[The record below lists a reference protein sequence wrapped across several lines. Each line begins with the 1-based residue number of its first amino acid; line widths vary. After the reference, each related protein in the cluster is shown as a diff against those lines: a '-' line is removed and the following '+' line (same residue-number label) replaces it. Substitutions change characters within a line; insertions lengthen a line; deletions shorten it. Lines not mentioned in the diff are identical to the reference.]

1 MIRRLVFAAG
11 AFAVALGASGL
22 SRAEEQPAAPRS
34 ATIPAPETGVVNS
47 ASESQTPPLAANTAT
62 PVSATP
68 EAATAKP
75 ANEPQPPS
83 AGALAPVTAMPA
95 AAAAKPASEPQP
107 QSATPPAPEAVA
119 ANPASEPKQPGANA
133 IAQAPATPEAEAV
146 RKALSALAAGKT
158 DEERNERAALLAFYE
173 GRAYAPLWLDPQGV
187 PAPRASAVFAEI
199 GRAGEW
205 GLDARDFPLHSMDA
219 IPAPPELVAT
229 ADIEISQA
237 VLKYGRYARGGR
249 IMNPSEQLS
258 SYLDRRPQ
266 LLKPETILA
275 GISTADDAAAYLRG
289 LNPAHPQFEKLRQKY
304 LTLLA
309 RNKKN
314 SAEAKRLLANM
325 EEWRWMPA
333 DLNSV
338 YIWNNLPD
346 FTQRVVK
353 DGKLVREVRIVA
365 GETGKQTPI
374 FTRNLKK
381 ITFRPTWIVPDSIK
395 VRELWPSLL
404 RGGGLMYQWQL
415 ELRSKDGKFVDWH
428 RINWAKTNILIYDV
442 IQPNGPKTV
451 LGKVKFSFPSQ
462 HTVFMHDTRAEDK
475 WMFNVAR
482 RTYSHGCM
490 RVADPV
496 GLARIALKEDKGW
509 TAAQTDN
516 ALYNG
521 PLNNEIAIEHKIP
534 VHMTYFTALVGEDGE
549 LRTFPDVYG
558 HERRITL
565 ALEGKWDRI
574 VKGRDHLA
582 PVELDLSAAGRRH
595 YAEDEASEPRHPRRY
610 PGHTGGGF
618 SDYWFGE

>member
-1 MIRRLVFAAG
+1 M
-11 AFAVALGASGL
+11 
-22 SRAEEQPAAPRS
+22 
-34 ATIPAPETGVVNS
+34 
-47 ASESQTPPLAANTAT
+47 
-62 PVSATP
+62 
-68 EAATAKP
+68 
-75 ANEPQPPS
+75 
-83 AGALAPVTAMPA
+83 
-95 AAAAKPASEPQP
+95 
-107 QSATPPAPEAVA
+107 
-119 ANPASEPKQPGANA
+119 
-133 IAQAPATPEAEAV
+133 
-146 RKALSALAAGKT
+146 RKALSALAAGQT

-173 GRAYAPLWLDPQGV
+173 ARGYAPLWLDPQGA
-187 PAPRASAVFAEI
+187 PAARASAVFDEI

-205 GLDARDFPLHSMDA
+205 GLDARDFPLPSVDA
-219 IPAPPELVAT
+219 IPAPPELAAT
-229 ADIEISQA
+229 HEIEISQA

-304 LTLLA
+304 LALLA

-353 DGKLVREVRIVA
+353 DGKVVREVRIVA

-415 ELRSKDGKFVDWH
+415 EVRTKDGKFVDWH
-428 RINWAKTNILIYDV
+428 RIDWARTNILDYDV

-462 HTVFMHDTRAEDK
+462 HTVFMHDTRAGDK

-509 TAAQTDN
+509 TAAQTDD

-558 HERRITL
+558 HERRIAL

-582 PVELDLSAAGRRH
+582 PVELDLSAASHRQ
-595 YAEDEASEPRHPRRY
+595 YAEDEASEPRHTRRY

-618 SDYWFGE
+618 ADYWFGE

>member
-22 SRAEEQPAAPRS
+22 SRAEEQPAAQQS
-34 ATIPAPETGVVNS
+34 ATIPAPETG
-47 ASESQTPPLAANTAT
+47 AATPAGEPQTPPLAANAAA

-75 ANEPQPPS
+75 ASEPQPPAVS
-83 AGALAPVTAMPA
+83 APAPVTALPETA
-95 AAAAKPASEPQP
+95 TAKTASEPQT

-119 ANPASEPKQPGANA
+119 AKPASEPQQPGANA
-133 IAQAPATPEAEAV
+133 IAQAPATPGAEALH
-146 RKALSALAAGKT
+146 KALSALAAGKT

-173 GRAYAPLWLDPQGV
+173 ARGYAPLWLDPQGV
-187 PAPRASAVFAEI
+187 PAARASAVFAEI

-205 GLDARDFPLHSMDA
+205 GLDAGDFPLPSVDA
-219 IPAPPELVAT
+219 IPAPPERAAT
-229 ADIEISQA
+229 NEIEISQA

-249 IMNPSEQLS
+249 IMNPPEQLS

-304 LTLLA
+304 LAVLG
-309 RNKKN
+309 RNRKN

-353 DGKLVREVRIVA
+353 DGKVVREARIVA

-415 ELRSKDGKFVDWH
+415 ELRTKDGKFVDWH
-428 RINWAKTNILIYDV
+428 RIHWAKTNILDYDV

-462 HTVFMHDTRAEDK
+462 HTVFMHDTRGEDK

-516 ALYNG
+516 ALHNG

-582 PVELDLSAAGRRH
+582 PVELDLSAASRRQ
-595 YAEDEASEPRHPRRY
+595 YAEDEASEPRRPRRY
-610 PGHTGGGF
+610 RGHTGGGF